1 MQGYKINRLDGK
13 KIVIRPIGEWQRRP
27 FNLRF
32 ADHEV
37 HVYGFTIPYIHGH
50 LIHDIV
56 SNYENI
62 DQEHELAFFN
72 AVSYL
77 LALADHH
84 VLIMPSEQ
92 PIPKPE
98 YHFLSQGE
106 VQLVW
111 DREDHRLD
119 LRFHEQVDDQFFG
132 DSSDGVIFRGPLTR
146 SEDLYSAILRWLQ
159 EGY

>member
-13 KIVIRPIGEWQRRP
+13 KIVIRPSEEWQKRP

-32 ADHEV
+32 ADTEV

-56 SNYENI
+56 DNYERLG
-62 DQEHELAFFN
+62 QEHELAFFS
-72 AVSYL
+72 AVSYML
-77 LALADHH
+77 MLADHC
-84 VLIMPSEQ
+84 VLIMPSES

-98 YHFLSQGE
+98 YHFLDKGA

-111 DREDHRLD
+111 DREDHKLVLTFRVD
-119 LRFHEQVDDQFFG
+119 EDDQFYG
-132 DSSDGVIFRGPLTR
+132 DSSDGVIFRGPLSR
-146 SEDLYSAILRWLQ
+146 SEDSYSAILRWLQ